1 MLLSLFTSVK
11 RINKIE
17 SFWPPGQQTQEH
29 NQKMTLKQ
37 KTEIS
42 FKNLFIFL
50 MED

>member
-1 MLLSLFTSVK
+1 MLPIITSVK

-17 SFWPPGQQTQEH
+17 SFWPPGQQTQRAQPEDDF
-29 NQKMTLKQ
+29 KT

-50 MED
+50 VED